1 MQTPE
6 AALTRLCTPE
16 AEVSAHY
23 LIAEDGRTWQLV
35 DEEMRAWHAGAGQW
49 GAITDMNSRSVGIEL
64 ANDGASPF
72 PEPQMA
78 ALEALLPDIM
88 QRWDIAPERVI
99 GHSDMAVGRKIDP
112 GPRFDWRRLA
122 LSGLA
127 VWPEAGRPG
136 EFEAD
141 ARRAGFAW
149 AEGQEEALLYAVR
162 LRLRPWGDGPLSD
175 ADRAAIAGLAARYPA
190 AEA

>member
-35 DEEMRAWHAGAGQW
+35 DEQMRAWHAGAGQW

-78 ALEALLPDIM
+78 VLEALLPDIM

-149 AEGQEEALLYAVR
+149 AEGQEEALLNAVR

>member
-78 ALEALLPDIM
+78 VLEALLPDIM

-149 AEGQEEALLYAVR
+149 AEGQEEALLNAVR

>member
-127 VWPEAGRPG
+127 VWPETGRPG

-149 AEGQEEALLYAVR
+149 AEGQEEALLNAVR